1 MSKAKKILKLFI
13 AFLKIGGFT
22 FGGGYAMIP
31 LIQKEAVEKQGW
43 ITDDDILEVLAIAES
58 TPGPI
63 AINSATFI
71 GYKVAGVLGSAAATF
86 GVVLP
91 SFVIISLI
99 ARVLT
104 EFQDIRAVRYAFWG
118 IRAGVI
124 GLIIKAVY
132 TMFKKCRKNV
142 MAYIVMALAFCVV
155 AFTGVNVLFV
165 IAGCAIIGLVYSL
178 TIGKKLENKLSEGKE
193 QK

>member
-1 MSKAKKILKLFI
+1 MSKAKNILNLFL

-31 LIQKEAVEKQGW
+31 LIQREAVEKQGW
-43 ITDDDILEVLAIAES
+43 VTDDDILEILAIAES

-91 SFVIISLI
+91 SFVIISII

-104 EFQDIRAVRYAFWG
+104 EFSHLKPVEYAFWG

-124 GLIIKAVY
+124 GLVIKAVY
-132 TMFKKCRKNV
+132 TMFKKSKKNILAYVV
-142 MAYIVMALAFCVV
+142 MLLAFVCV
-155 AFTGVNVLFV
+155 AIFDIHVLIV
-165 IAGCAIIGLVYSL
+165 IASCAVIGLIYSL
-178 TIGKKLENKLSEGKE
+178 TLGKKEASL
-193 QK
+193 

>member
-1 MSKAKKILKLFI
+1 MNKAKKILKLFL

-43 ITDDDILEVLAIAES
+43 VTDEDILEILAIAES

-71 GYKVAGVLGSAAATF
+71 GYKTAGVLGSAAATF

-91 SFVIISLI
+91 SFVIISII

-104 EFQDIRAVRYAFWG
+104 EFSHIDVVRYAFLG

-124 GLIIKAVY
+124 GLVIKAVY
-132 TMFKKCRKNV
+132 TMFRKVKKNA
-142 MAYIVMALAFCVV
+142 MAYVVMLLAFVCV
-155 AFTGVNVLFV
+155 AIFDIHVLIV
-165 IAGCAIIGLVYSL
+165 IASCAVIGLIYSL
-178 TIGKKLENKLSEGKE
+178 TLGRKE
-193 QK
+193 QGV